1 MAFMPFITAGD
12 PDMETTGAL
21 IRELASRGVD
31 LIEIG
36 FPYSDPIADGP
47 VIQSSYTRALNK
59 KLHVQD
65 IFNGIAKLDTTTL
78 PPLIAM
84 VSYAIVFRM
93 GIETFLTQAKAA
105 GFAGFIIPDLP
116 GDEAEE
122 MHELVTQ
129 AGLDLIQ
136 LVAPT
141 TPPERVRQIV
151 KHSSGFVYCIAVA
164 GTTGVRESV
173 AEPLIEQLKWL
184 KQETQLPLAVGFG
197 LSKPAQLGP
206 LRGIADGAIV
216 GSAIVRHLE
225 ALTQPGANI
234 TAVLK
239 QTGDYAESMV
249 TAAHC

>member
-12 PDMETTGAL
+12 PDMATTGAL

-31 LIEIG
+31 LIEVG

-59 KLHVQD
+59 KLTVQG
-65 IFNGIAKLDTTTL
+65 IFNEIAKLDTAKL

-84 VSYAIVFRM
+84 VSYAIVFRL
-93 GIETFLTQAKAA
+93 GIETFVKQAQSA

-116 GDEAEE
+116 GDEAAE
-122 MHELVTQ
+122 MHALVTQ
-129 AGLDLIQ
+129 AGLDLVQ

-151 KHSSGFVYCIAVA
+151 QHSSGFVYCIAVA
-164 GTTGVRESV
+164 GTTGVRDSV

-184 KQETQLPLAVGFG
+184 KQETNLPLAVGFG
-197 LSKPAQLGP
+197 LSQPAQLRP

-225 ALTQPGANI
+225 ALTQPGASV
-234 TAVLK
+234 ADVLRK
-239 QTGDYAESMV
+239 TGEYAGQMV
-249 TAAHC
+249 EAAHG